1 MKRRSVLRASFVG
14 LLAAL
19 ALGAGWLYL
28 GPAQLGGSTSYAVI
42 VGSSM
47 EPRLHRGDLAIVREA
62 DAYGPGDAVLYESEQ
77 LGAKVLHRIR
87 SVEGERFVLK
97 GDNNDFLDSEQPL
110 ESQIV
115 GELWLSVPH
124 VGTVSAWV
132 REPPH
137 AALIVGLA
145 SLLALGGGAGF
156 GRARRRHAGPARER
170 EGSRASDGGP
180 PDLQPL
186 VAGIAALLAL
196 GALLALV
203 SFSRSTT
210 RVDTVPGAYAQQGR
224 FDYST
229 AVARNVVYP
238 EGRVR
243 TGDPVFLRL
252 VPRLRVAFD
261 YELESRLD
269 LAGGGQIGL
278 VARLSDGR
286 GWERRFELA
295 PERSFSGQRASVAG
309 SLDLRRVQTL
319 IERLRDLT
327 GSSQAAY
334 SLTILPTVSVSGR
347 VGGAPVETTFA
358 PVLGF
363 DVGDLRLQPDLEA
376 AGGGVSPFA
385 PREIGTGT
393 RAVPDELSLGPLALP
408 VRTARIFSL
417 LALGTGLLLGLL
429 VLGAFRRRYHG
440 GESDRIAARFGHL
453 LLPVTSRPQDW
464 ARITEL
470 ADIESLVRLAEHYD
484 RMILHLAE
492 RDAHSYVVEEG
503 TGVYRYRTRPP
514 ESLPPIVEP
523 RQPPPAPSRPPQAE
537 EAPVAHWADR
547 RSGRR
552 RGRLRPASTGKAPRA

>member
-1 MKRRSVLRASFVG
+1 MKRRSVIRASLVG
-14 LLAAL
+14 VLGAL
-19 ALGAGWLYL
+19 ALGAGWLFL

-47 EPRLHRGDLAIVREA
+47 EPRLHRGDLAIVRQA
-62 DAYGPGDAVLYESEQ
+62 GTYGPGDAVLYESEE
-77 LGAKVLHRIR
+77 LGAKVLHRIT

-97 GDNNDFLDSEQPL
+97 GDNNDFLDSEQPR

-124 VGTVSAWV
+124 VGSVSAWV
-132 REPPH
+132 REPLH
-137 AALIVGLA
+137 AALVVGLA
-145 SLLALGGGAGF
+145 TLLALGGGAGF
-156 GRARRRHAGPARER
+156 GRARRRTVGPPRER
-170 EGSRASDGGP
+170 EASRASDGGP

-186 VAGIAALLAL
+186 AAGIAALVAL

-203 SFSRSTT
+203 SFTRSTT
-210 RVDTVPGAYAQQGR
+210 RADTVPEAYAQQGR

-229 AVARNVVYP
+229 TVARNVVYP
-238 EGRVR
+238 DGRVV

-261 YELESRLD
+261 YELESRLEV
-269 LAGGGQIGL
+269 AGDGRIGL

-295 PERSFSGQRASVAG
+295 PVRSFSGGRASVVG
-309 SLDLRRVQTL
+309 SLDLRR
-319 IERLRDLT
+319 IEKVIEQLRDLT

-347 VGGAPVETTFA
+347 VGGEPVETTFA

-385 PREIGTGT
+385 PRETGTGT
-393 RAVPDELSLGPLALP
+393 HAVPDELSLGPLDLP
-408 VRTARIFSL
+408 VRTARVFSL

-429 VLGAFRRRYHG
+429 ALGAFRRRYHG
-440 GESDRIAARFGHL
+440 DESDRIAARFGHL

-464 ARITEL
+464 ARVTEL

-503 TGVYRYRTRPP
+503 TGVYRYRTSPP
-514 ESLPPIVEP
+514 EPLLPIVEP
-523 RQPPPAPSRPPQAE
+523 RQPSRSPQAE

-552 RGRLRPASTGKAPRA
+552 RGRLRPAATGKRPRA